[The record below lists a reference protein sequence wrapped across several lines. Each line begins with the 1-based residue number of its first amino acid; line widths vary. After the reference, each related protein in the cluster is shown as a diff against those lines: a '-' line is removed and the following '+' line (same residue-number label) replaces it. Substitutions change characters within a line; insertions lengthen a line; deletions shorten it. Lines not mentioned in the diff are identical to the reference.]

1 MAGFSN
7 QVCLCENIQTD
18 ADALGTGS
26 FTANGQLLIGGDAA
40 PNMAV
45 ATLTAGNN
53 ISIAN
58 AQNAIT
64 ITAAGAH
71 DVWEV
76 ISASQTLDPDTSY
89 VCAGGGALDLL
100 LPPTSA
106 VGDMIVVLL
115 DGSTS
120 WSITQADGQ
129 QVRYGN
135 SETTLGAAGSITST
149 LQGDSLTLVCVVADS
164 RWAVLAGVGNHDVV

>member
-7 QVCLCENIQTD
+7 QVCLAENIQTD
-18 ADALGTGS
+18 ANPLGTGS

-58 AQNAIT
+58 AQNSIT
-64 ITAAGAH
+64 ITAASAH
-71 DVWEV
+71 DQWTL
-76 ISASQTLDPDTSY
+76 IGASQTLSPDNGYICTS
-89 VCAGGGALDLL
+89 GGALALL

-106 VGDMIVVLL
+106 VGDMINVIL
-115 DGSTS
+115 DGATS
-120 WSITQADGQ
+120 WQITQGAGQ

-135 SETTLGAAGSITST
+135 VETTAGAGGSITST
-149 LQGDSLTLVCVVADS
+149 QQGDSLTIVCVTADT
-164 RWAVLAGVGNHDVV
+164 RWIVMSGLGNHNVV